1 LSAKNLLMAGAL
13 SSQAEGGFL
22 MLEYQK
28 SSAAFSLTTQ
38 LLVRGNS
45 RTPSLLFAAV

>member
-1 LSAKNLLMAGAL
+1 L

-28 SSAAFSLTTQ
+28 SSAAFSLAAQ
-38 LLVRGNS
+38 LRVRVK
-45 RTPSLLFAAV
+45 LLGTITAVRS

>member
-1 LSAKNLLMAGAL
+1 LSGFLWRKAL

-28 SSAAFSLTTQ
+28 SSAAFSLTAQ
-38 LLVRGNS
+38 LLVREDF
-45 RTPSLLFAAV
+45 RAPSLLFAAV